1 MKKKIFIIFIALIL
15 SIFAVDK
22 IIEKKAYLYFED
34 LLTSSQRNFIKKNLF
49 PYKYI
54 AKQDKIISNNY
65 NMELNFKNSGQD
77 ILVGKMKNILTSDKK
92 IIERYNLVNGFYLG
106 MNKIFPGSGFIDFD
120 NNNNLLLL
128 SSRGVLGYT
137 NNLENDLHFKQIKNN
152 INQFINLDQFLK
164 NNSFS
169 LKDLLVSNENIFVS
183 YSEEVEEDC
192 WNTSVL
198 VAKINYTEINFKKLF
213 SPGECV
219 HAFKNKD
226 RVFHPHPAGGRM
238 VAIDKNHIV
247 LTTGPYR
254 SRFLAQDKNSI
265 NGKLIKINIENGNYK
280 IISMGHRNPQ
290 GLYFDKENNFLI
302 ETEHG
307 PQGGDEINIIEINDK
322 ENDEI
327 PNYGWAIAS
336 AGEHYGGK
344 IPKNKETYEKY
355 PLYKSH
361 SDHGFVEP
369 LKSFV
374 PSIGISEIVKVGDS
388 KFVVSSL
395 KDKSLYFF
403 NLKDNKISSIDNRLE
418 VFERVRDLKFKNNK
432 LYLFLEDTPSI
443 GIINLE

>member
-1 MKKKIFIIFIALIL
+1 MKIKKIAIIITILI
-15 SIFAVDK
+15 IGVFA
-22 IIEKKAYLYFED
+22 INQLIEKRAYLYIED
-34 LLTSSQRNFIKKNLF
+34 LLSSSQRNFIKKYLV

-54 AKQDKIISNNY
+54 HNQDRTISYYY
-65 NMELNFKNSGQD
+65 NMDLKFKKSNKD
-77 ILVGKMKNILTSDKK
+77 ILVAKMKDEYLSNNKTIK
-92 IIERYNLVNGFYLG
+92 RYNLINGFYLG
-106 MNKIFPGSGFIDFD
+106 MKYNFPGSGFIDFD
-120 NNNNLLLL
+120 GDNLLVL

-137 NNLENDLHFKQIKNN
+137 KDLDKELNFKQIKNN
-152 INQFINLDQFLK
+152 INEYINLQQFLK

-169 LKDLLVSNENIFVS
+169 LKDLLISGDNIFVS
-183 YSEEVEEDC
+183 YSEEIEEDC

-198 VAKINYTEINFKKLF
+198 MAKMNYKDLNFKKLF

-219 HAFKNKD
+219 HSFKNKD
-226 RVFHPHPAGGRM
+226 RAFHPHPAGGRI
-238 VAIDKNHIV
+238 VAFDRDHII

-254 SRFLAQDKNSI
+254 SRFLAQDKKSI
-265 NGKLIKINIENGNYK
+265 NGKLIKININNSNYE

-290 GLYFDKENNFLI
+290 GLYYDIDNNFLI

-307 PQGGDEINIIEINDK
+307 PQGGDEINLIEVEKI
-322 ENDEI
+322 ENENI
-327 PNYGWAIAS
+327 PNYGWAIVS

-344 IPKNKETYEKY
+344 IPANEEKYKKY

-361 SDHGFVEP
+361 SKYGFIEP

-374 PSIGISEIVKVGDS
+374 PSIGISEITKVS
-388 KFVVSSL
+388 KNKYVASSL

-403 NLKDNKISSIDNRLE
+403 ELEDRKIISMERIK
-418 VFERVRDLKFKNNK
+418 VFERVRDLKFKENK

>member
-1 MKKKIFIIFIALIL
+1 M
-15 SIFAVDK
+15 
-22 IIEKKAYLYFED
+22 
-34 LLTSSQRNFIKKNLF
+34 
-49 PYKYI
+49 
-54 AKQDKIISNNY
+54 
-65 NMELNFKNSGQD
+65 
-77 ILVGKMKNILTSDKK
+77 
-92 IIERYNLVNGFYLG
+92 
-106 MNKIFPGSGFIDFD
+106 
-120 NNNNLLLL
+120 
-128 SSRGVLGYT
+128 
-137 NNLENDLHFKQIKNN
+137 H
-152 INQFINLDQFLK
+152 
-164 NNSFS
+164 
-169 LKDLLVSNENIFVS
+169 
-183 YSEEVEEDC
+183 
-192 WNTSVL
+192 SV
-198 VAKINYTEINFKKLF
+198 
-213 SPGECV
+213 
-219 HAFKNKD
+219 KNKD
-226 RVFHPHPAGGRM
+226 KEFHPHPAGGRM
-238 VAIDKNHIV
+238 VAIDKNHII

-290 GLYFDKENNFLI
+290 GLYFDQENNFLI

-322 ENDEI
+322 DNDEI

-344 IPKNKETYEKY
+344 IPANEEKYKKY

-361 SDHGFVEP
+361 SEHGFIGP

-374 PSIGISEIVKVGDS
+374 PSIGISEITKVS
-388 KFVVSSL
+388 KNKYVASSL